1 MPRMKLS
8 ENEDE
13 IFYRFERSNGFWF
26 ELAYVK
32 YRKRYLAFRCNAF
45 AKHPNWEKMDASSML
60 QAEQGVFDW
69 VNRN

>member
-1 MPRMKLS
+1 MKFS
-8 ENEDE
+8 ESKDE
-13 IFYRFERSNGFWF
+13 VFYRFEHPNGFSY

-32 YRKRYLAFRCNAF
+32 AQKRFLAFRCNAF
-45 AKHPNWEKMDASSML
+45 AEDPNWQKMDASSML